1 MVLAVD
7 LVQGVAHAA
16 LVVLCL
22 TIMEE
27 PVLDVQEPH
36 GQLQPPQVVQVKF
49 LLFYYSKLFF

>member
-1 MVLAVD
+1 MD